1 MIGCETIEIIE
12 EGNADKGYFI
22 SIGNT
27 QLSENINIDQIEND
41 GYILKVKDDNLIIK
55 GANQSGT
62 KNGIYDFLETKLG
75 CMFLRNDYD

>member
-27 QLSENINIDQIEND
+27 QLSENINIDQIEMM
-41 GYILKVKDDNLIIK
+41 
-55 GANQSGT
+55 
-62 KNGIYDFLETKLG
+62 GIY
-75 CMFLRNDYD
+75 